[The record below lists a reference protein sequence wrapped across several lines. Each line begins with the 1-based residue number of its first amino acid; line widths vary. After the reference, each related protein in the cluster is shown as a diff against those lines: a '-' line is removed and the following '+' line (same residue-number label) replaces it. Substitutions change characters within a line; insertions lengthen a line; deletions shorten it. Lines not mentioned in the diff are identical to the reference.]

1 MRRSAPP
8 SLTDQNK
15 QHIHRA
21 CAVALTTL
29 GVTQTSA
36 GRMLRRDAAAGAR
49 RLGRVD
55 ERARAVRSHR
65 PDRPRAPLA
74 LLRRGR
80 CRRRHRHCRRSP
92 PKSRIYRPSRTH
104 RIWPRKWSAKISSA
118 NSNGLPMIEQSACP
132 MPILIYR
139 PCRAQDQLRKNRP
152 VYRPCLR
159 PVAEFQNCLSCP
171 SPAEPN
177 PTCRLCPSRA
187 VPPQCLLCRSRKVS
201 RIFRLCPNQKPVVR
215 EIFHPCRRFHQIS
228 NRRRLFENSDNT

>member
-1 MRRSAPP
+1 MKNPRRKKASSADYSGRRKKRLQPKRLRIWLCLRPRLKAP
-8 SLTDQNK
+8 SRNCRHCLCQP
-15 QHIHRA
+15 
-21 CAVALTTL
+21 
-29 GVTQTSA
+29 
-36 GRMLRRDAAAGAR
+36 R
-49 RLGRVD
+49 RLP
-55 ERARAVRSHR
+55 EKIYR
-65 PDRPRAPLA
+65 P
-74 LLRRGR
+74 
-80 CRRRHRHCRRSP
+80 CRRSP
-92 PKSRIYRPSRTH
+92 PKSRICRPSRTH

-118 NSNGLPMIEQSACP
+118 NSNGLPMIERSACP

-152 VYRPCLR
+152 VYRPCPS

-215 EIFHPCRRFHQIS
+215 EISHPCRRFHQIS
-228 NRRRLFENSDNT
+228 NRRRLLDIRITPKNGVIWSFTPPHLELIQGMA